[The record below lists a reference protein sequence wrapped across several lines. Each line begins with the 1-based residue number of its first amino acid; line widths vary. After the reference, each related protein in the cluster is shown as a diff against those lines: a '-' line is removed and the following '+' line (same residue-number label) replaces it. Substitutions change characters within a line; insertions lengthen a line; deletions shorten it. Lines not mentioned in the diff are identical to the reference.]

1 LVKNGYIKP
10 ELALQKP
17 RWEINNIN
25 NETNGWVVLSQKN
38 TPKVVDVNKSSMMS
52 WISSD
57 KQTGSTGLKP
67 RTIVKEPEIIDLTMD
82 DD

>member
-1 LVKNGYIKP
+1 
-10 ELALQKP
+10 
-17 RWEINNIN
+17 
-25 NETNGWVVLSQKN
+25 
-38 TPKVVDVNKSSMMS
+38 MS

-67 RTIVKEPEIIDLTMD
+67 RTIVKEPEVIDLTMD